1 MTRVKDPY
9 YQHAQVGIT
18 KPGTLNLES
27 PKNLKPQALNPK
39 PPPLS
44 DTLLCA
50 CPALHVVLPLPA
62 WQSGFSGALEL
73 PEFRVWDVG
82 FRI

>member
-39 PPPLS
+39 PPPPFRYVAVRMP
-44 DTLLCA
+44 CA
-50 CPALHVVLPLPA
+50 AC
-62 WQSGFSGALEL
+62 GAPTAGVAEWILRSL
-73 PEFRVWDVG
+73 G
-82 FRI
+82 TAGI